1 MASFGK
7 VLKSFGD
14 ISEKFTKA
22 ISYSQH
28 NQSLLPSDRQL
39 LKDDSSMT
47 LCSKKLAYL
56 QRKSIAQSVA
66 NWNLHFLFTDIILFK
81 FSKKES

>member
-1 MASFGK
+1 MIKEVYYKNHAFLVISELMASFGK

-66 NWNLHFLFTDIILFK
+66 N
-81 FSKKES
+81 